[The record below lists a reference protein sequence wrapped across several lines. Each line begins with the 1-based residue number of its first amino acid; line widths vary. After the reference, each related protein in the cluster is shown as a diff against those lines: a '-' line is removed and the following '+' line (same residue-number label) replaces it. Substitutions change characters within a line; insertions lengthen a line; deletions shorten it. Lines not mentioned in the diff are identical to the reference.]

1 MMKDP
6 SKLTYEIV
14 KLSYEE
20 IIRKGIPF
28 LQVFPQMFQES
39 NISSTITISIQPMM
53 SMLYFLSMIM
63 T

>member
-1 MMKDP
+1 MKDP